1 MISWKLLR
9 TICLVLLLIPVA
21 HLIYMVSRDT
31 VASMNSSPEAWA
43 AEVEAY
49 TRQDRISQLP
59 EDPIIVVGGRRVKL
73 WSGLDD
79 LLAPQPVLMRGLGEA
94 TVDDLIYHYER
105 LVGFYQPDTVVLL
118 PGNSEFHIRANKD
131 AEALVSD
138 IQELVELDASL
149 SQSRRFVV
157 ISPLKTPLYPSS
169 VPVIDETQERLE
181 AWAPSR
187 DNVIL
192 IDANTL
198 LSKADGMPNPAYYRA
213 DGVNLNEHGYVRL
226 SVLLQMAL
234 QAAPREP

>member
-9 TICLVLLLIPVA
+9 TCCLVLLLIPIA

-31 VASMNSSPEAWA
+31 VASMNSSPDAWA

-49 TRQDRISQLP
+49 ARQDRISQLP
-59 EDPIIVVGGRRVKL
+59 KDPIVIVGGRRVKL

-79 LLAPQPVLMRGLGEA
+79 LLAPKPVLVRGLGEA
-94 TVDDLIYHYER
+94 TVDDLSYHYNR
-105 LVGFYQPDTVVLL
+105 LIGFYQPDTVVLL
-118 PGNSEFHIRANKD
+118 PDNSEFHIRANND
-131 AEALVSD
+131 AETLVHD
-138 IQELVELDASL
+138 IGELVELDAS
-149 SQSRRFVV
+149 QAKSRRFV
-157 ISPLKTPLYPSS
+157 IIAPLKTPLYPST
-169 VPVIDETQERLE
+169 VPVIDETLERLE
-181 AWAPSR
+181 AWAPKH
-187 DNVIL
+187 DNVTL

-234 QAAPREP
+234 RGDL